1 MLTFEKYV
9 RPGSTRQAY
18 ELLQENR
25 QATVIGGMMWLRLAD
40 RTSPLGIDL
49 SGCGLD
55 KIEETDDAWRIGA
68 MVTLGQLENHE
79 RFAAST
85 CGVFTEAVRD
95 VVGTQFRNLAT
106 VGGSLYARMGFT
118 LDRVL
123 LLALDTE
130 VELEGAG
137 TMPVIPFVERGAR
150 NDVLT
155 HVVVRKHRY
164 QAAFESVRNAA
175 TDFSALN
182 AAAACWQGSC
192 TSPWARAPRRRRFS
206 RAASASRCAA
216 TSPPPISTPSASW
229 RRAWTLATTCAGP
242 PHGAARWRPPSSAA
256 PWSAPRQ
263 APRREG
269 GVNDARQPH
278 LERLPACPR
287 TSARLDPVRLLPLRT
302 ASSP

>member
-55 KIEETDDAWRIGA
+55 KIEEIDDAWRIGA

-106 VGGSLYARMGFT
+106 VGGSLYARMGFS
-118 LDRVL
+118 DIVCA

-175 TDFSALN
+175 TALN
-182 AAAACWQGSC
+182 AAAACWQGSWHV
-192 TSPWARAPRRRRFS
+192 TVGARPKKATLLTGGERIPLRRGFSPAELDAVCELAESLDFGDDLRGTAAWRRAVAPVLVRRAVE
-206 RAASASRCAA
+206 RAASK
-216 TSPPPISTPSASW
+216 PSAEKE
-229 RRAWTLATTCAGP
+229 A
-242 PHGAARWRPPSSAA
+242 
-256 PWSAPRQ
+256 
-263 APRREG
+263 
-269 GVNDARQPH
+269 
-278 LERLPACPR
+278 
-287 TSARLDPVRLLPLRT
+287 
-302 ASSP
+302 

>member
-9 RPGSTRQAY
+9 RPGSARQAL
-18 ELLQENR
+18 ELLRENR
-25 QATVIGGMMWLRLAD
+25 QATLIGGMMWLRLAD

-55 KIEETDDAWRIGA
+55 KIEETEDAWRIGA

-79 RFAAST
+79 RFQAAT

-95 VVGTQFRNLAT
+95 IVGTQFRNLAT
-106 VGGSLYARMGFT
+106 VGGSLYARMGFS
-118 LDRVL
+118 DVVCA

-137 TMPVIPFVERGAR
+137 TMPIIPFVERGAR

-155 HVVVRKHRY
+155 HIVVRKHRY

-182 AAAACWQGSC
+182 AAAACWQGSWHV
-192 TSPWARAPRRRRFS
+192 TVGARPKKATLVTGGERIPLRAEFSPAEL
-206 RAASASRCAA
+206 AAVCELAKSLDFGDDLRGTAA
-216 TSPPPISTPSASW
+216 W
-229 RRAWTLATTCAGP
+229 RRAVAPALVRRTVER
-242 PHGAARWRPPSSAA
+242 AAAK
-256 PWSAPRQ
+256 PR
-263 APRREG
+263 AEKE
-269 GVNDARQPH
+269 A
-278 LERLPACPR
+278 
-287 TSARLDPVRLLPLRT
+287 
-302 ASSP
+302 